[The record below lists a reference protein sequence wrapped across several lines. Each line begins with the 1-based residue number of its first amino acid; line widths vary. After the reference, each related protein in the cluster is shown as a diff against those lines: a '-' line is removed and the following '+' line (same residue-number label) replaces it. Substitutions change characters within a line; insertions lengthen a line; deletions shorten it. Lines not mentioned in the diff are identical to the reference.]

1 MKRNLILSAICAIV
15 FSASAMAQSD
25 AQATS
30 APYKYEFTIVK
41 ENPATPV
48 KDQASTGT
56 CWCFATNSFI
66 ESELLRTGK
75 GEHDLSEMFVVRHNY
90 IRRIKDN
97 ILRRGEGNIGP
108 GSIAHMYIWVMKN
121 VGIMPEEAYDGIN
134 YDSKRHD
141 HGDLNTW
148 VKSINATAVEMKK
161 PLPEEIV
168 NGVLDAYL
176 GKVPEKFTYQGKEY
190 TVESFT
196 KAMGLNADDYVEIT
210 SFTHHPF
217 YEKVMVEVPDN
228 WDYATMYNLPLDE
241 MMQVIDNAINEGYT
255 VAWDG
260 DISEPGYAFRH
271 FIAVNTKED
280 LRKQKELKAKAKEE
294 SVTQE
299 SRQHGFETFAT
310 VDDHLEHITGIAKD
324 QDGVKYYKTKNSW
337 GVDSNGTGYHY
348 LSEEYVKAKTI
359 SILVHKNSI
368 PKAIRAKLGLK

>member
-1 MKRNLILSAICAIV
+1 MKRNLILSAICVIA
-15 FSASAMAQSD
+15 FSASAIAQSD

>member
-1 MKRNLILSAICAIV
+1 MKRNLILSAICAIA

-30 APYKYEFTIVK
+30 AYKYEFTIVK

>member
-1 MKRNLILSAICAIV
+1 MKKNLLLSALCALAATATL
-15 FSASAMAQSD
+15 S
-25 AQATS
+25 AQAQEQAAS

-90 IRRIKDN
+90 VRRVKDN
-97 ILRRGEGNIGP
+97 LLRRGKGNIGP
-108 GSIAHMYIWVMKN
+108 GSIAHMYTWVMKN
-121 VGIMPEEAYDGIN
+121 VGIMPEEVYDGIN
-134 YDSKRHD
+134 YDSKRHNHD
-141 HGDLNTW
+141 ELNTW
-148 VKSINATAVEMKK
+148 IKSINETAVEMKK
-161 PLPEEIV
+161 PMPAEILD
-168 NGVLDAYL
+168 GVLDAYL
-176 GKVPEKFTYQGKEY
+176 GKVPETFTYQGKEY

-217 YEKVMVEVPDN
+217 YEKVLVEVPDN
-228 WDYATMYNLPLDE
+228 WDHALMYNLPLDE

-260 DISEPGYAFRH
+260 DISEPGYAFQH
-271 FIAVNTKED
+271 QIAVNTTED

-294 SVTQE
+294 SVTQQ
-299 SRQHGFETFAT
+299 SRQQGYETFKT

-337 GVDSNGTGYHY
+337 GTSSNGTGYHY

-368 PKAIRAKLGLK
+368 PKAIRTKLGLK

>member
-1 MKRNLILSAICAIV
+1 MRRSWILSVLCAFIATTTV
-15 FSASAMAQSD
+15 SAQESGQ
-25 AQATS
+25 S
-30 APYKYEFTIVK
+30 APYKYEFTVVK
-41 ENPATPV
+41 ENPATSV

-90 IRRIKDN
+90 VRRIKDN
-97 ILRRGEGNIGP
+97 ILRRGKGNVGP

-121 VGIMPEEAYDGIN
+121 VGIMPEEAYRGIN
-134 YDSKRHD
+134 YDSERHN
-141 HGDLNTW
+141 HGDLNEW
-148 VKSINATAVEMKK
+148 VKCINAQAVEMKK
-161 PLPEEIV
+161 PLKSEIV
-168 NGVLDAYL
+168 DGVLDAYL
-176 GKVPEKFTYQGKEY
+176 GKVPEKFTYRGKEY

-196 KAMGLNADDYVEIT
+196 REMGLNADDYVEIT

-260 DISEPGYAFRH
+260 DISEPGYAFNH
-271 FIAVNTKED
+271 QVSVNTKED
-280 LRKQKELKAKAKEE
+280 LRKQKELKGKAKEE

-324 QDGVKYYKTKNSW
+324 QDGVLYYKTKNSW
-337 GVDSNGTGYHY
+337 GTGGNGTGYHY
-348 LSEEYVKAKTI
+348 MSVEYVKAKTI
-359 SILVHKNSI
+359 SILVHRNSI
-368 PKAIRAKLGLK
+368 PKPIRAKLGMK

>member
-1 MKRNLILSAICAIV
+1 MKRNLILSAICAIT

-280 LRKQKELKAKAKEE
+280 LRKQKELKAKSKEE

>member
-1 MKRNLILSAICAIV
+1 MKKNLLLSVIGLVA
-15 FSASAMAQSD
+15 FSASAMAQD
-25 AQATS
+25 AEPAS

-121 VGIMPEEAYDGIN
+121 VGIMPEEAYNGIN
-134 YDSKRHD
+134 YDSKRHN

-161 PLPEEIV
+161 PLPKEIV
-168 NGVLDAYL
+168 DGVLDAYL
-176 GKVPEKFTYQGKEY
+176 GKVPETFTYQGKEY

-228 WDYATMYNLPLDE
+228 WDYATMYNLPLNE

-260 DISEPGYAFRH
+260 DISEPGYVFRH

-280 LRKQKELKAKAKEE
+280 LRKQRELKAKAKEE

-337 GVDSNGTGYHY
+337 GVESNGTGYHY

-368 PKAIRAKLGLK
+368 PKAIRAKLGIK

>member
-1 MKRNLILSAICAIV
+1 MKRNLILSAICAIA

-368 PKAIRAKLGLK
+368 PKAIRAKLGIK

>member
-1 MKRNLILSAICAIV
+1 MKKNLLLSVIGLVA
-15 FSASAMAQSD
+15 FSASAMAQD
-25 AQATS
+25 AEPAS

-121 VGIMPEEAYDGIN
+121 VGIMPEEAYNGIN

-141 HGDLNTW
+141 HDDLNTW

-161 PLPEEIV
+161 PLPKEIV
-168 NGVLDAYL
+168 DGVLDAYL
-176 GKVPEKFTYQGKEY
+176 GKVPETFTYQGKEY

-260 DISEPGYAFRH
+260 DISEPGYVFRH

-280 LRKQKELKAKAKEE
+280 LRKQRELKAKAKEE

-337 GVDSNGTGYHY
+337 GVESNGTGYHY

-368 PKAIRAKLGLK
+368 PKAIRAKLGIK

>member
-1 MKRNLILSAICAIV
+1 MKKSLLLSVIGLVA
-15 FSASAMAQSD
+15 FSASAMAQD
-25 AQATS
+25 AEPAS

-121 VGIMPEEAYDGIN
+121 VGIMPEEAYNGIN
-134 YDSKRHD
+134 YDSKRHN

-148 VKSINATAVEMKK
+148 VKSINTTAVEMKK
-161 PLPEEIV
+161 PLPKEIV
-168 NGVLDAYL
+168 DGVLDAYL
-176 GKVPEKFTYQGKEY
+176 GKVPETFTYQGKEY

-228 WDYATMYNLPLDE
+228 WDYATMYNLPLNE
-241 MMQVIDNAINEGYT
+241 MMQVINNAINEGYT

-260 DISEPGYAFRH
+260 DISEPGYVFRH

-280 LRKQKELKAKAKEE
+280 LRKQRELKAKAKEE

-337 GVDSNGTGYHY
+337 GVESNGTGYHY

-368 PKAIRAKLGLK
+368 PKAIRAKLGIK

>member
-1 MKRNLILSAICAIV
+1 MRKNLIFSAICAIA
-15 FSASAMAQSD
+15 FSATAMAQ
-25 AQATS
+25 AES

-90 IRRIKDN
+90 VRRIKDN
-97 ILRRGEGNIGP
+97 ILRRGNGNIGP

-134 YDSKRHD
+134 YDSKRHN
-141 HGDLNTW
+141 HSDLNTW

-161 PLPEEIV
+161 PLPKEIV
-168 NGVLDAYL
+168 DGVLDAYL

-190 TVESFT
+190 TVDSFT

-280 LRKQKELKAKAKEE
+280 LRKQKDLKAKAKEE

-299 SRQHGFETFAT
+299 SRQYGFETFAT

>member
-1 MKRNLILSAICAIV
+1 MKKSLLLSVIGLVA
-15 FSASAMAQSD
+15 FSASAMAQD
-25 AQATS
+25 AEPAS

-121 VGIMPEEAYDGIN
+121 VGIMPEEAYNGIN
-134 YDSKRHD
+134 YDSKRHN

-161 PLPEEIV
+161 PLPKEIV
-168 NGVLDAYL
+168 DGVLDAYL
-176 GKVPEKFTYQGKEY
+176 GKVPEKFTYQDKEY

-228 WDYATMYNLPLDE
+228 WDYATMYNLPLNE

-260 DISEPGYAFRH
+260 DISEPGYVFRH

-280 LRKQKELKAKAKEE
+280 LRKQRELKAKAKEE

-337 GVDSNGTGYHY
+337 GVESNGTGYHY

-368 PKAIRAKLGLK
+368 PKAIRAKLGIK

>member
-1 MKRNLILSAICAIV
+1 MRKNLIFSAICAIA
-15 FSASAMAQSD
+15 FSATAMAQ
-25 AQATS
+25 AES

-90 IRRIKDN
+90 VRRIKDN
-97 ILRRGEGNIGP
+97 ILRRGNGNIGP

-121 VGIMPEEAYDGIN
+121 VGIIPEEAYDGIN
-134 YDSKRHD
+134 YDSKRHN

-190 TVESFT
+190 TVDSFT

-280 LRKQKELKAKAKEE
+280 LRKQKDLKAKAKEE

>member
-1 MKRNLILSAICAIV
+1 MRKNLMLSAICAFA
-15 FSASAMAQSD
+15 FSATAMAQ
-25 AQATS
+25 AES

-90 IRRIKDN
+90 VRRIKDN
-97 ILRRGEGNIGP
+97 ILRRGNGNIGP

-141 HGDLNTW
+141 HDDLNTW

-190 TVESFT
+190 TVDSFT

-260 DISEPGYAFRH
+260 DISEPGYVFKH
-271 FIAVNTKED
+271 HIAVNTKED
-280 LRKQKELKAKAKEE
+280 LRKQKDLKAKAKEE

-299 SRQHGFETFAT
+299 SRQYGFETFAT

>member
-1 MKRNLILSAICAIV
+1 MKKNLLLSVIGLIA
-15 FSASAMAQSD
+15 FSASAMAQD
-25 AQATS
+25 AEPAS

-121 VGIMPEEAYDGIN
+121 VGIMPEEAYNGIN
-134 YDSKRHD
+134 YDSKRHN

-161 PLPEEIV
+161 PLPKEIV
-168 NGVLDAYL
+168 DGVLDAYL
-176 GKVPEKFTYQGKEY
+176 GKVPETFTYQGKEY

-228 WDYATMYNLPLDE
+228 WDYATMYNLPLNE

-260 DISEPGYAFRH
+260 DISEPGYVFRH

-280 LRKQKELKAKAKEE
+280 LRKQRELKAKAKEE

-368 PKAIRAKLGLK
+368 PKAIRAKLGIK

>member
-1 MKRNLILSAICAIV
+1 MRKNLIFSAICAFA
-15 FSASAMAQSD
+15 FSATAMAQ
-25 AQATS
+25 AES

-90 IRRIKDN
+90 VRRIKDN
-97 ILRRGEGNIGP
+97 ILRRGNGNIGP

-134 YDSKRHD
+134 YDSKRHN

-280 LRKQKELKAKAKEE
+280 LRKQKDLKAKAKEE

-299 SRQHGFETFAT
+299 SRQYGFETFAT

>member
-1 MKRNLILSAICAIV
+1 MKRNLILSAICAIA

-121 VGIMPEEAYDGIN
+121 VGIMPEEAYNGIN
-134 YDSKRHD
+134 YDSKRHN

-148 VKSINATAVEMKK
+148 VKSINTTAVEMKK
-161 PLPEEIV
+161 PLPKEIV
-168 NGVLDAYL
+168 DGVLDAYL
-176 GKVPEKFTYQGKEY
+176 GKVPETFTYQGKEY

-228 WDYATMYNLPLDE
+228 WDYATMYNLPLNE

>member
-1 MKRNLILSAICAIV
+1 MKRNLILSAICAIA

-190 TVESFT
+190 TVDSFT

>member
-1 MKRNLILSAICAIV
+1 M
-15 FSASAMAQSD
+15 
-25 AQATS
+25 
-30 APYKYEFTIVK
+30 
-41 ENPATPV
+41 
-48 KDQASTGT
+48 
-56 CWCFATNSFI
+56 
-66 ESELLRTGK
+66 
-75 GEHDLSEMFVVRHNY
+75 
-90 IRRIKDN
+90 
-97 ILRRGEGNIGP
+97 
-108 GSIAHMYIWVMKN
+108 
-121 VGIMPEEAYDGIN
+121 
-134 YDSKRHD
+134 
-141 HGDLNTW
+141 
-148 VKSINATAVEMKK
+148 
-161 PLPEEIV
+161 
-168 NGVLDAYL
+168 LDAYL
-176 GKVPEKFTYQGKEY
+176 GKVPETFTYQGKEY

-228 WDYATMYNLPLDE
+228 WDYATMYNLPLNE

-260 DISEPGYAFRH
+260 DISEPGYVFRH

-280 LRKQKELKAKAKEE
+280 LRKQRELKAKAKEE

-324 QDGVKYYKTKNSW
+324 QDG
-337 GVDSNGTGYHY
+337 GESNGTGYHY

-368 PKAIRAKLGLK
+368 PKAIRAKLGIK

>member
-1 MKRNLILSAICAIV
+1 MRKNLIFSAICAIA
-15 FSASAMAQSD
+15 FSATAMAQ
-25 AQATS
+25 AES

-90 IRRIKDN
+90 VRRIKDN
-97 ILRRGEGNIGP
+97 ILRRGNGNIGP

-134 YDSKRHD
+134 YDSKRHN

-190 TVESFT
+190 TVDSFT

-241 MMQVIDNAINEGYT
+241 MMQVIDNAVNTGYT

-260 DISEPGYAFRH
+260 DVSESGYAFQH
-271 FIAVNTKED
+271 YVAVNTDED
-280 LRKQKELKAKAKEE
+280 LRKAQTLTAKAVEKP
-294 SVTQE
+294 VTQE
-299 SRQHGFETFAT
+299 SRQKGFESFTT
-310 VDDHLEHITGIAKD
+310 TDDHLEHLVGIAKD
-324 QDGVKYYKTKNSW
+324 QDGVKYYKIKNSW
-337 GVDSNGTGYHY
+337 GTQRNGTGYHY
-348 LSEEYVKAKTI
+348 FSEEYMKAKTV
-359 SILVHKNSI
+359 SVMVHKNSI
-368 PKAIRAKLGLK
+368 PKAIKAKLGIK

>member
-1 MKRNLILSAICAIV
+1 MKKSLLLSVIGLVA
-15 FSASAMAQSD
+15 FSASAMAQD
-25 AQATS
+25 AEPTA

-121 VGIMPEEAYDGIN
+121 VGIMPEEAYNGIN
-134 YDSKRHD
+134 YDSKRHN

-161 PLPEEIV
+161 PLPKEIV
-168 NGVLDAYL
+168 DGVLDAYL
-176 GKVPEKFTYQGKEY
+176 GKVPETFTYQGKEY

-228 WDYATMYNLPLDE
+228 WDYATMYNLPLNE

-260 DISEPGYAFRH
+260 DISEPGYVFRH

-280 LRKQKELKAKAKEE
+280 LRKQRELKAKAKEE

-337 GVDSNGTGYHY
+337 GVESNGTGYHY

-368 PKAIRAKLGLK
+368 PKAIRAKLGIK

>member
-1 MKRNLILSAICAIV
+1 MKKNLLLSVIGLIA
-15 FSASAMAQSD
+15 FSASAMAQD
-25 AQATS
+25 AEPTA

-121 VGIMPEEAYDGIN
+121 VGIMPEEAYNGIN
-134 YDSKRHD
+134 YDSKRHN

-161 PLPEEIV
+161 PLPKEIV
-168 NGVLDAYL
+168 DGVLDAYL
-176 GKVPEKFTYQGKEY
+176 GKVPEEFTYQGKEY

-260 DISEPGYAFRH
+260 DISEPGYVFRH

-280 LRKQKELKAKAKEE
+280 LRKQRELKAKAKEE

-368 PKAIRAKLGLK
+368 PKAIRAKLGIK

>member
-1 MKRNLILSAICAIV
+1 MKRNLILSAICAIA

-134 YDSKRHD
+134 YDSKRHN

>member
-1 MKRNLILSAICAIV
+1 MRKNLIFSAICAIA
-15 FSASAMAQSD
+15 FSATAMAQ
-25 AQATS
+25 AES

-90 IRRIKDN
+90 VRRIKDN
-97 ILRRGEGNIGP
+97 ILRRGNGNIGP

-121 VGIMPEEAYDGIN
+121 VGIMPEEAYNGIN
-134 YDSKRHD
+134 YDSKRHN

-148 VKSINATAVEMKK
+148 VKSINTTAVEMKK

-190 TVESFT
+190 TVDSFT

-280 LRKQKELKAKAKEE
+280 LRKQKDLKAKAKEE

>member
-1 MKRNLILSAICAIV
+1 MKKSLLLSVIGLIA
-15 FSASAMAQSD
+15 FSASAMAQD
-25 AQATS
+25 AEPAS

-75 GEHDLSEMFVVRHNY
+75 GEHDLSEMFVVHHNY

-121 VGIMPEEAYDGIN
+121 VGIMPEEAYNGIN
-134 YDSKRHD
+134 YDSKRHN
-141 HGDLNTW
+141 HNDLNTW

-161 PLPEEIV
+161 PLPKEIV
-168 NGVLDAYL
+168 DGVLDAYL
-176 GKVPEKFTYQGKEY
+176 GKVPETFTYQGKEY

-260 DISEPGYAFRH
+260 DISEPGYVFRH

-280 LRKQKELKAKAKEE
+280 LRKQRELKAKAKEE

-337 GVDSNGTGYHY
+337 GVESNGTGYHY

-368 PKAIRAKLGLK
+368 PKAIRAKLGIK

>member
-1 MKRNLILSAICAIV
+1 MKRNLILSAICAIA

-90 IRRIKDN
+90 VRRIKDN
-97 ILRRGEGNIGP
+97 ILRRGNGNIGP

-121 VGIMPEEAYDGIN
+121 VGIMPEEAYNGIN

>member
-1 MKRNLILSAICAIV
+1 MKKSLLLSVIGLVA
-15 FSASAMAQSD
+15 FSASAMAQD
-25 AQATS
+25 AEPAS

-56 CWCFATNSFI
+56 YWCFATNSFI

-121 VGIMPEEAYDGIN
+121 VGIMPEEAYNGIN
-134 YDSKRHD
+134 YDSKRHN

-148 VKSINATAVEMKK
+148 VKSINTTAVEMKK
-161 PLPEEIV
+161 PLPKEIV
-168 NGVLDAYL
+168 DGVLDAYL
-176 GKVPEKFTYQGKEY
+176 GKVPETFTYQGKEY

-228 WDYATMYNLPLDE
+228 WDYATMYNLPLNE

-260 DISEPGYAFRH
+260 DISEPGYVFRH

-280 LRKQKELKAKAKEE
+280 LRKQRELKAKAKEE

-337 GVDSNGTGYHY
+337 GVESNGTGYHY

-368 PKAIRAKLGLK
+368 PKAIRAKLGIK

>member
-1 MKRNLILSAICAIV
+1 MKRNLILSAICAIA
-15 FSASAMAQSD
+15 FSTSAMAQSD

-260 DISEPGYAFRH
+260 DISESGYAFRH

>member
-1 MKRNLILSAICAIV
+1 MKRNLILSAICAIA
-15 FSASAMAQSD
+15 FSASAIAQSD

-134 YDSKRHD
+134 YDSKRHN